1 MHLNKLQMNIDNIQE
16 KIKNHRDRLLEHKLY
31 SNIETIKDLQLFT
44 ENHIYAVWDFMSL
57 LKALQI
63 RLTCTKTPWLP
74 NKNSQTA
81 YLINEIVLAEETDVN
96 QAGERKSHYELYL
109 DAMIDIGAKTE
120 IPIEK
125 INQIANSEDIFN
137 AIENL
142 NIHDNIKEFLNFTF
156 SIIKEGKTH
165 KIAAIFTFGRENLI
179 PNMFNEIL
187 REFEKNISGGDI
199 SKLIY
204 YFERHIELDED
215 EHGPMALEMVSM
227 LAGNDNEK
235 WKEIEEISIEALE
248 KRILLWDA
256 INEQIEN
263 KTWTDLRSSE
273 QETYSQDYKKLNP
286 DFKF

>member
-1 MHLNKLQMNIDNIQE
+1 MNIEYIE
-16 KIKNHRDRLLEHKLY
+16 GKIKSHRDKLLNHRLY
-31 SNIETIKDLQLFT
+31 SNIERIEDLQIFT

-63 RLTCTKTPWLP
+63 KLTCTRTPWVP
-74 NKNSQTA
+74 NNNSQTA

-96 QAGERKSHYELYL
+96 QLGERKSHYELYI
-109 DAMIDIGAKTE
+109 DAMIDIGAKIEFPTKNINE
-120 IPIEK
+120 IASSKNVFASI
-125 INQIANSEDIFN
+125 D
-137 AIENL
+137 NL
-142 NIHDNIKEFLNFTF
+142 VLHKNIKEFLRFTF
-156 SIIKEGKTH
+156 SVIEEGKPH

-187 REFEKNISGGDI
+187 REFEKNIKDKDI

-227 LAGNDNEK
+227 LAENDQKK
-235 WKEIEEISIEALE
+235 WDEIEKISIEALE

-256 INEQIEN
+256 INDQLEKKSWSGERSLEN
-263 KTWTDLRSSE
+263 
-273 QETYSQDYKKLNP
+273 ETYSLSFDK
-286 DFKF
+286 

>member
-1 MHLNKLQMNIDNIQE
+1 MDINYIENRIEPLRDKLL
-16 KIKNHRDRLLEHKLY
+16 NHRLY
-31 SNIETIKDLQLFT
+31 SRISKIEDLQTFT

-63 RLTCTKTPWLP
+63 NLTCTKTPWGP

-96 QAGERKSHYELYL
+96 QEGDRKSHYELYL
-109 DAMIDIGAKTE
+109 DAMEDIGASTKKSTDL
-120 IPIEK
+120 ITK
-125 INQIANSEDIFN
+125 MINSDDIFKT
-137 AIENL
+137 IDNL
-142 NIHDNIKEFLNFTF
+142 EIHPNIKEFLKFTF
-156 SIIKEGKTH
+156 SVIEEGKPH

-187 REFEKNISGGDI
+187 HEFQKNITEIDI

-215 EHGPMALEMVSM
+215 EHGPMALEMVTE
-227 LAGNDNEK
+227 LAKNDKIK
-235 WKEIEEISIEALE
+235 WQEIEDISITALN

-256 INEQIEN
+256 IYDQLEN
-263 KTWTDLRSSE
+263 TTE
-273 QETYSQDYKKLNP
+273 I
-286 DFKF
+286 KFQVI

>member
-1 MHLNKLQMNIDNIQE
+1 VNIEYIE
-16 KIKNHRDRLLEHKLY
+16 GKIKSYRDKLLNHRLY
-31 SNIETIKDLQLFT
+31 SNIERIEDLQIFT

-63 RLTCTKTPWLP
+63 KLTCTKTPWVP
-74 NKNSQTA
+74 NNNSQTA

-96 QAGERKSHYELYL
+96 QLGERKSHYELYI
-109 DAMIDIGAKTE
+109 DAMIDIGAKIEFPTKNIDE
-120 IPIEK
+120 IASSKNVFASI
-125 INQIANSEDIFN
+125 D
-137 AIENL
+137 NL
-142 NIHDNIKEFLNFTF
+142 VLHKNIKEFLRFTF
-156 SIIKEGKTH
+156 SVIEEGKPH

-187 REFEKNISGGDI
+187 REFEKNIKDKDI

-227 LAGNDNEK
+227 LAENDAKK
-235 WKEIEEISIEALE
+235 WDEIEKISIEALE

-256 INEQIEN
+256 INDQLEK
-263 KTWTDLRSSE
+263 KTWSGERSLE
-273 QETYSQDYKKLNP
+273 NETYSLSFDK
-286 DFKF
+286 

>member
-1 MHLNKLQMNIDNIQE
+1 MNIEYIE
-16 KIKNHRDRLLEHKLY
+16 SKIKSHRDKLLNHRLY
-31 SNIETIKDLQLFT
+31 SNIERIEDLQIFT

-63 RLTCTKTPWLP
+63 KLTCTKTPWVP
-74 NKNSQTA
+74 NNNSQTA

-96 QAGERKSHYELYL
+96 QLGERKSHYELYI
-109 DAMIDIGAKTE
+109 DAMIDIGAKIEFPTKNINE
-120 IPIEK
+120 IASSKNVFASI
-125 INQIANSEDIFN
+125 D
-137 AIENL
+137 NL
-142 NIHDNIKEFLNFTF
+142 ELHKNIKEFLQFTF
-156 SIIKEGKTH
+156 SVIEEGKPH

-187 REFEKNISGGDI
+187 REFEKNIKDKDI

-227 LAGNDNEK
+227 LAENDQKK
-235 WKEIEEISIEALE
+235 WDEIEKISIEALE

-256 INEQIEN
+256 INDQLEKKSWSGERSLEN
-263 KTWTDLRSSE
+263 
-273 QETYSQDYKKLNP
+273 ETYSLSFDK
-286 DFKF
+286 

>member
-1 MHLNKLQMNIDNIQE
+1 MDINYIEN
-16 KIKNHRDRLLEHKLY
+16 KIKPLRDKLLNHRLY
-31 SNIETIKDLQLFT
+31 PRISKIEDLQTFT

-63 RLTCTKTPWLP
+63 NLTCTKTPWGP

-96 QAGERKSHYELYL
+96 QEGDRKSHYELYL
-109 DAMIDIGAKTE
+109 DAMKDIGASTKKSTDL
-120 IPIEK
+120 ITK
-125 INQIANSEDIFN
+125 MINSDDIFKTIN
-137 AIENL
+137 NL
-142 NIHDNIKEFLNFTF
+142 EIHPNIKEFLKFTF
-156 SIIKEGKTH
+156 SVIEEGKPH

-187 REFEKNISGGDI
+187 HEFQKNITEIDI

-215 EHGPMALEMVSM
+215 EHGPMALEMVTE
-227 LAGNDNEK
+227 LAKNDKIK
-235 WKEIEEISIEALE
+235 WQEIEDISITALN

-256 INEQIEN
+256 IYDQLENTIDWTNE
-263 KTWTDLRSSE
+263 RSNNN
-273 QETYSQDYKKLNP
+273 ETYSIHYEK
-286 DFKF
+286 

>member
-1 MHLNKLQMNIDNIQE
+1 VNIDSIQN
-16 KIKNHRDRLLEHKLY
+16 KIKDHRNKLLEHKLY
-31 SNIETIKDLQLFT
+31 SNIETINDLQVFT

-74 NKNSQTA
+74 NNNSQTA
-81 YLINEIVLAEETDVN
+81 YLINEIVLAEETDIN
-96 QAGERKSHYELYL
+96 QVGVRKSHYELYL

-120 IPIEK
+120 KPVEI
-125 INQIANSEDIFN
+125 INEIANSENIFN
-137 AIENL
+137 AIENI
-142 NIHDNIKEFLNFTF
+142 NIHPNIKNFLNFTF
-156 SIIKEGKTH
+156 SVIDEGKPH

-187 REFEKNISGGDI
+187 REFEKNVSEGNI

-227 LAGNDNEK
+227 LAENDPDK
-235 WKEIEEISIEALE
+235 WKEIEDISIEALE

-263 KTWTDLRSSE
+263 KTWTDLRSSDK
-273 QETYSQDYKKLNP
+273 ETYSHEYKNLKP

>member
-1 MHLNKLQMNIDNIQE
+1 MNIDSIQN
-16 KIKNHRDRLLEHKLY
+16 KIKDHRNKLLEHKLY

-74 NKNSQTA
+74 NNNSQTA
-81 YLINEIVLAEETDVN
+81 YLINEIVLAEETDIN
-96 QAGERKSHYELYL
+96 QVGERKSHYELYL

-120 IPIEK
+120 KPVEI
-125 INQIANSEDIFN
+125 INEIANSENIFN
-137 AIENL
+137 AIENI
-142 NIHDNIKEFLNFTF
+142 NIHPNIKNFLNFTF
-156 SIIKEGKTH
+156 SVIDEGKPH

-187 REFEKNISGGDI
+187 REFEKNVSEGDI

-227 LAGNDNEK
+227 LAENDPIK
-235 WKEIEEISIEALE
+235 WKEIEDISIEALE

-263 KTWTDLRSSE
+263 KTWTDLRSSDE
-273 QETYSQDYKKLNP
+273 ETYSHEYKNLKP

>member
-1 MHLNKLQMNIDNIQE
+1 MNIEYIE
-16 KIKNHRDRLLEHKLY
+16 GKIKSHRDKLLNHRLY
-31 SNIETIKDLQLFT
+31 SNIERIEDLQIFT

-63 RLTCTKTPWLP
+63 KLTCTRTPWVT
-74 NKNSQTA
+74 NNNSQTA

-96 QAGERKSHYELYL
+96 QLGERKSHYELYI
-109 DAMIDIGAKTE
+109 DAMIDIGAKIEFPTKNINE
-120 IPIEK
+120 IASSKNVFASI
-125 INQIANSEDIFN
+125 D
-137 AIENL
+137 NL
-142 NIHDNIKEFLNFTF
+142 ELHKNIKEFLQFTF
-156 SIIKEGKTH
+156 SVIKEGKPH

-187 REFEKNISGGDI
+187 REFEKNIKDKDI

-227 LAGNDNEK
+227 LAENDQKK
-235 WKEIEEISIEALE
+235 WDEIEKISIEALE

-256 INEQIEN
+256 INDQLEKKSWSGERSLEN
-263 KTWTDLRSSE
+263 E
-273 QETYSQDYKKLNP
+273 NYSLSFDK
-286 DFKF
+286 

>member
-1 MHLNKLQMNIDNIQE
+1 MLLNKLQVNIDNIQE
-16 KIKNHRDRLLEHKLY
+16 KIKNHRDRLLDHKLY
-31 SNIETIKDLQLFT
+31 SNIETIKDLQIFT

-63 RLTCTKTPWLP
+63 RLTCAKTPWLP
-74 NKNSQTA
+74 NNNSQTA
-81 YLINEIVLAEETDVN
+81 YLINEIVLAEETDIN

-109 DAMIDIGAKTE
+109 DAMIDIGAKS
-120 IPIEK
+120 EK
-125 INQIANSEDIFN
+125 P
-137 AIENL
+137 IENL

-156 SIIKEGKTH
+156 SVIKEGKPH

-187 REFEKNISGGDI
+187 REFEKNVSDGDI

-227 LAGNDNEK
+227 LAENDHEK
-235 WKEIEEISIEALE
+235 WKEIEEISIKALE

-263 KTWTDLRSSE
+263 KTWTDLRSSDE
-273 QETYSQDYKKLNP
+273 ETYSHDYKNLNP

>member
-1 MHLNKLQMNIDNIQE
+1 VNIDSIQN
-16 KIKNHRDRLLEHKLY
+16 KIKDHRNKLLEHKLY
-31 SNIETIKDLQLFT
+31 SNIESIKDLQVFT

-74 NKNSQTA
+74 NNNSQTA
-81 YLINEIVLAEETDVN
+81 YLINEIVLAEETDIN
-96 QAGERKSHYELYL
+96 QVGVRKSHYELYL

-120 IPIEK
+120 KPVEI
-125 INQIANSEDIFN
+125 INEIANSENIFN
-137 AIENL
+137 AIENI
-142 NIHDNIKEFLNFTF
+142 NIHPNIKNFLNFTF
-156 SIIKEGKTH
+156 SVIDEGKPH

-187 REFEKNISGGDI
+187 REFEKNVSEGDI

-227 LAGNDNEK
+227 LAENDPDK
-235 WKEIEEISIEALE
+235 WKEIEDISIEALE

-256 INEQIEN
+256 INKQIEN
-263 KTWTDLRSSE
+263 KTWTDLRSSDK
-273 QETYSQDYKKLNP
+273 ETYSHEYKNLKP

>member
-1 MHLNKLQMNIDNIQE
+1 MNIEYIE
-16 KIKNHRDRLLEHKLY
+16 GKIKSHRDKLLNHRLY
-31 SNIETIKDLQLFT
+31 SNIERIEDLQIFT

-63 RLTCTKTPWLP
+63 KLTCTKTPWIP

-96 QAGERKSHYELYL
+96 QLGQRKSHYELYI
-109 DAMIDIGAKTE
+109 DAMIDIGAKIKFPIKNINE
-120 IPIEK
+120 IASSKNVFASIDSLELHK
-125 INQIANSEDIFN
+125 
-137 AIENL
+137 
-142 NIHDNIKEFLNFTF
+142 NIKEFLQFTF
-156 SIIKEGKTH
+156 SVIEEGKPH

-187 REFEKNISGGDI
+187 REFEKNIKDKDI

-227 LAGNDNEK
+227 LAENDQKK
-235 WKEIEEISIEALE
+235 WDEIEKISIEALE

-256 INEQIEN
+256 INDQLEKKSWSGERSLEN
-263 KTWTDLRSSE
+263 D
-273 QETYSQDYKKLNP
+273 TYSLSFDK
-286 DFKF
+286 

>member
-1 MHLNKLQMNIDNIQE
+1 MNIDYIQDKINGQRE
-16 KIKNHRDRLLEHKLY
+16 KLLKHKLY
-31 SNIETIKDLQLFT
+31 SNIETIKDLRVFT
-44 ENHIYAVWDFMSL
+44 ENHVYAVWDFMSL

-63 RLTCTKTPWLP
+63 KLTCTKTPWVP
-74 NKNSQTA
+74 NSNSQTA
-81 YLINEIVLAEETDVN
+81 YLINEIVLAEETDIN
-96 QAGERKSHYELYL
+96 QAGKRKSHYELYL
-109 DAMIDIGAKTE
+109 DAMIDIGAEIEFPTKTINKIASSGNIFMSIDKLE
-120 IPIEK
+120 IHE
-125 INQIANSEDIFN
+125 
-137 AIENL
+137 
-142 NIHDNIKEFLNFTF
+142 NIKEFLKFTF
-156 SIIKEGKTH
+156 SVIKEGKPH

-187 REFEKNISGGDI
+187 REFEKNVTEGDI

-227 LAGNDNEK
+227 LAENDHEK

-263 KTWTDLRSSE
+263 KTWTNLRSSHE
-273 QETYSQDYKKLNP
+273 ETYSHEYKNLKP

>member
-1 MHLNKLQMNIDNIQE
+1 MDINYIEN
-16 KIKNHRDRLLEHKLY
+16 KIKPLRDKLLNHRLY
-31 SNIETIKDLQLFT
+31 SRISKIEDLQAFT

-63 RLTCTKTPWLP
+63 NLTCTKTPWGP

-96 QAGERKSHYELYL
+96 QEGDRKSHYELYL
-109 DAMIDIGAKTE
+109 DAMEDIGASTKKSTDL
-120 IPIEK
+120 ITK
-125 INQIANSEDIFN
+125 MINSDDIFKT
-137 AIENL
+137 IDNL
-142 NIHDNIKEFLNFTF
+142 EIHPNIKEFLKFTF
-156 SIIKEGKTH
+156 SVIDEGEPH

-187 REFEKNISGGDI
+187 HEFQKNITEIDI

-215 EHGPMALEMVSM
+215 EHGPMALEMVTE
-227 LAGNDNEK
+227 LAKNDKSK
-235 WKEIEEISIEALE
+235 WQEIEDISITALK

-256 INEQIEN
+256 IYDQLEN
-263 KTWTDLRSSE
+263 TIDWTKERSNDN
-273 QETYSQDYKKLNP
+273 ETYSLNYE
-286 DFKF
+286 K

>member
-1 MHLNKLQMNIDNIQE
+1 VDINYIEN
-16 KIKNHRDRLLEHKLY
+16 KIKPLRDKLLNHRLY
-31 SNIETIKDLQLFT
+31 SRINKIEDLQAFT

-63 RLTCTKTPWLP
+63 NLTCTKTPWGP

-96 QAGERKSHYELYL
+96 QEGDRKSHYELYL
-109 DAMIDIGAKTE
+109 DAMEDIGASTKKSTDL
-120 IPIEK
+120 ITK
-125 INQIANSEDIFN
+125 MINSDDIFKT
-137 AIENL
+137 IDNL
-142 NIHDNIKEFLNFTF
+142 EIHPNIKEFLKFTF
-156 SIIKEGKTH
+156 SVIDEGEPH

-187 REFEKNISGGDI
+187 HEFQKNITEIDI

-215 EHGPMALEMVSM
+215 EHGPMALEMVTE
-227 LAGNDNEK
+227 LAKNDKSK
-235 WKEIEEISIEALE
+235 WQEIEDISITALK

-256 INEQIEN
+256 IYDQLEN
-263 KTWTDLRSSE
+263 TIDWTKERSNDN
-273 QETYSQDYKKLNP
+273 ETYSLNYE
-286 DFKF
+286 K

>member
-1 MHLNKLQMNIDNIQE
+1 MNIEYIE
-16 KIKNHRDRLLEHKLY
+16 GKIKSHRDKLLNHRLY
-31 SNIETIKDLQLFT
+31 SNIERIEDLQIFT

-63 RLTCTKTPWLP
+63 KLTCTKTPWVP
-74 NKNSQTA
+74 NNNSQTA

-96 QAGERKSHYELYL
+96 QLGERKSHYELYI
-109 DAMIDIGAKTE
+109 DAMIDIGAKIEFPTKNISE
-120 IPIEK
+120 IASSKNVFASI
-125 INQIANSEDIFN
+125 D
-137 AIENL
+137 NL
-142 NIHDNIKEFLNFTF
+142 ELHKNIKEFLRFTF
-156 SIIKEGKTH
+156 SVIEEGKPH

-187 REFEKNISGGDI
+187 REFEKNIKDKDI

-227 LAGNDNEK
+227 LAENDQKK
-235 WKEIEEISIEALE
+235 WDEIEKISIEALE

-256 INEQIEN
+256 INDQLEKKSWSGERSLEN
-263 KTWTDLRSSE
+263 
-273 QETYSQDYKKLNP
+273 ETYSLSFDK
-286 DFKF
+286 

>member
-1 MHLNKLQMNIDNIQE
+1 VNIEYIE
-16 KIKNHRDRLLEHKLY
+16 GKIKSLRDKLLNHRLY
-31 SNIETIKDLQLFT
+31 SNIERIEDLQIFT

-63 RLTCTKTPWLP
+63 KLTCTKTPWVP
-74 NKNSQTA
+74 NDNSQTA

-96 QAGERKSHYELYL
+96 QLGERKSHYELYI
-109 DAMIDIGAKTE
+109 DAMIDIGAKIEFPTKNINE
-120 IPIEK
+120 IASSKNVFASI
-125 INQIANSEDIFN
+125 D
-137 AIENL
+137 NL
-142 NIHDNIKEFLNFTF
+142 ELHKNIKEFLRFTF
-156 SIIKEGKTH
+156 SVIEEGKPH

-187 REFEKNISGGDI
+187 REFEKNIKDKDI

-227 LAGNDNEK
+227 LAENDQKK
-235 WKEIEEISIEALE
+235 WDEIEKISIEALE

-256 INEQIEN
+256 INDQLEKKSWSGERSLEN
-263 KTWTDLRSSE
+263 
-273 QETYSQDYKKLNP
+273 ETYSLSFDK
-286 DFKF
+286 

>member
-1 MHLNKLQMNIDNIQE
+1 MDINYIEN
-16 KIKNHRDRLLEHKLY
+16 KIKPLRDKLLNHRLY
-31 SNIETIKDLQLFT
+31 SRINKIEDLQAFT

-63 RLTCTKTPWLP
+63 NLTCTKTPWGP

-96 QAGERKSHYELYL
+96 QEGDRKSHYELYL
-109 DAMIDIGAKTE
+109 DAMEDIGASTKKSTDL
-120 IPIEK
+120 ITK
-125 INQIANSEDIFN
+125 MINSDDIFKT
-137 AIENL
+137 IDNL
-142 NIHDNIKEFLNFTF
+142 EIHPNIKEFLKFTF
-156 SIIKEGKTH
+156 SVIDEGEPH

-187 REFEKNISGGDI
+187 HEFQKNITEIDI

-215 EHGPMALEMVSM
+215 EHGPMALEMVSE
-227 LAGNDNEK
+227 LAKNDKSK
-235 WKEIEEISIEALE
+235 WQEIEDISITALK

-256 INEQIEN
+256 IYDQLEN
-263 KTWTDLRSSE
+263 TIDWTKERSNDN
-273 QETYSQDYKKLNP
+273 ETYSLNYE
-286 DFKF
+286 K

>member
-1 MHLNKLQMNIDNIQE
+1 MNIDYIQDKINGQRE
-16 KIKNHRDRLLEHKLY
+16 KLLKHKLY
-31 SNIETIKDLQLFT
+31 SNIETIKDLRVFT
-44 ENHIYAVWDFMSL
+44 ENHVYAVWDFMSL

-63 RLTCTKTPWLP
+63 KLTCTKTPWVP
-74 NKNSQTA
+74 NSNSQTA
-81 YLINEIVLAEETDVN
+81 YLINEIVLAEETDIN
-96 QAGERKSHYELYL
+96 QAGKRKSHYELYL
-109 DAMIDIGAKTE
+109 DAMVDIGAEIEFPTKT
-120 IPIEK
+120 IDK
-125 INQIANSEDIFN
+125 IASSQNIFMSIDKLQIHE
-137 AIENL
+137 
-142 NIHDNIKEFLNFTF
+142 NIKEFLKFTF
-156 SIIKEGKTH
+156 SVIKEGKPH

-187 REFEKNISGGDI
+187 REFEKNVTEGDI

-227 LAGNDNEK
+227 LAENDHEK

-263 KTWTDLRSSE
+263 KTWTNLRSSNE
-273 QETYSQDYKKLNP
+273 ETYSNEYKNLKP

>member
-1 MHLNKLQMNIDNIQE
+1 MNIDYIQDKINGQRE
-16 KIKNHRDRLLEHKLY
+16 KLLKHKLY
-31 SNIETIKDLQLFT
+31 SNIETIKDLRVFT
-44 ENHIYAVWDFMSL
+44 ENHVYAVWDFMSL

-63 RLTCTKTPWLP
+63 KLTCAKTPWVP
-74 NKNSQTA
+74 NSNSQTA
-81 YLINEIVLAEETDVN
+81 YLINEIVLAEETDIN
-96 QAGERKSHYELYL
+96 QAGKRKSHYELYL
-109 DAMIDIGAKTE
+109 DAMIDIGAEIEFPTKTINKIASSQNIFMSIDKLE
-120 IPIEK
+120 IHE
-125 INQIANSEDIFN
+125 
-137 AIENL
+137 
-142 NIHDNIKEFLNFTF
+142 NIKEFLKFTF
-156 SIIKEGKTH
+156 SVIKEGKPH

-187 REFEKNISGGDI
+187 REFEKNVTEGDI

-227 LAGNDNEK
+227 LAENDHEK

-263 KTWTDLRSSE
+263 KTWTNLRSSNE
-273 QETYSQDYKKLNP
+273 ETYSHEYKNLKP

>member
-1 MHLNKLQMNIDNIQE
+1 MLLNKLQVNIDNIQE

-74 NKNSQTA
+74 NNNSQTA
-81 YLINEIVLAEETDVN
+81 YLINEIVLAEETDIN
-96 QAGERKSHYELYL
+96 QVGERKSHYELYL

-120 IPIEK
+120 KPVEI
-125 INQIANSEDIFN
+125 INEIANSENIFN
-137 AIENL
+137 AIENI
-142 NIHDNIKEFLNFTF
+142 NIHPNIKNFLNFTF
-156 SIIKEGKTH
+156 SVIDEGKPH

-187 REFEKNISGGDI
+187 REFEKNVSEGDI

-227 LAGNDNEK
+227 LAENDPIK
-235 WKEIEEISIEALE
+235 WKEIEDISIEALE

-263 KTWTDLRSSE
+263 KTWTDLRSSDE
-273 QETYSQDYKKLNP
+273 ETYSHEYKNLKP

>member
-1 MHLNKLQMNIDNIQE
+1 MNIDYIQDKINGQRE
-16 KIKNHRDRLLEHKLY
+16 KLLKHKLY
-31 SNIETIKDLQLFT
+31 SNIETIKDLRVFT
-44 ENHIYAVWDFMSL
+44 ENHVYAVWDFMSL

-63 RLTCTKTPWLP
+63 KLTCTKTPWVP
-74 NKNSQTA
+74 NSNSQTA
-81 YLINEIVLAEETDVN
+81 YLINEIVLAEETDIN
-96 QAGERKSHYELYL
+96 QAGKRKSHYELYL
-109 DAMIDIGAKTE
+109 DAMIDIGAEIEFPTKTINKIASSENIFMSIDKLE
-120 IPIEK
+120 IHE
-125 INQIANSEDIFN
+125 
-137 AIENL
+137 
-142 NIHDNIKEFLNFTF
+142 NIKEFLKFTF
-156 SIIKEGKTH
+156 SVIKEGKPH

-187 REFEKNISGGDI
+187 REFEKNVTEGDI

-227 LAGNDNEK
+227 LAENDHEK

-263 KTWTDLRSSE
+263 KTWTNLRSSNE
-273 QETYSQDYKKLNP
+273 ETYSNEYKNLKP

>member
-1 MHLNKLQMNIDNIQE
+1 MHLNKKKVNIEYIE
-16 KIKNHRDRLLEHKLY
+16 GKIKSHRDKLLNHRLY
-31 SNIETIKDLQLFT
+31 SNIEKIEDLQIFT

-63 RLTCTKTPWLP
+63 KLTCTKTPWVP
-74 NKNSQTA
+74 NNNSQTA

-96 QAGERKSHYELYL
+96 QLGERKSHYELYI
-109 DAMIDIGAKTE
+109 DAMIDIGAKIEFPTKNINE
-120 IPIEK
+120 IASSKNVFASI
-125 INQIANSEDIFN
+125 D
-137 AIENL
+137 NL
-142 NIHDNIKEFLNFTF
+142 ELHKNIKEFLRFTF
-156 SIIKEGKTH
+156 SVIEEGKPH

-187 REFEKNISGGDI
+187 REFEKNIKDKDI

-227 LAGNDNEK
+227 LAENDQKK
-235 WKEIEEISIEALE
+235 WDEIEKISIEALE

-256 INEQIEN
+256 INDQLEKKSWSGERSLEN
-263 KTWTDLRSSE
+263 
-273 QETYSQDYKKLNP
+273 ETYSLSFDK
-286 DFKF
+286 

>member
-1 MHLNKLQMNIDNIQE
+1 MNIDSIQN
-16 KIKNHRDRLLEHKLY
+16 KIKDHRNKLLEHKLY
-31 SNIETIKDLQLFT
+31 SNIETIKDLQVFT

-74 NKNSQTA
+74 NNNSQTA
-81 YLINEIVLAEETDVN
+81 YLINEIVLAEETDIN
-96 QAGERKSHYELYL
+96 QVGERKSHYELYL

-120 IPIEK
+120 KPVEI
-125 INQIANSEDIFN
+125 INEIANSENIFN
-137 AIENL
+137 AIENI
-142 NIHDNIKEFLNFTF
+142 NIHPNIKNFLNFTF
-156 SIIKEGKTH
+156 SVIDEGKPH

-187 REFEKNISGGDI
+187 REFEKNVSEGDI

-227 LAGNDNEK
+227 LAENDPVK
-235 WKEIEEISIEALE
+235 WKEIEDISIEALE

-263 KTWTDLRSSE
+263 KTWTDLRSSDK
-273 QETYSQDYKKLNP
+273 ETYSHEYKNLKP

>member
-1 MHLNKLQMNIDNIQE
+1 MNIDSVQN
-16 KIKNHRDRLLEHKLY
+16 KIKDHRNKLLEHKLY
-31 SNIETIKDLQLFT
+31 SNIETIKDLQVFT

-74 NKNSQTA
+74 NNNSQTA
-81 YLINEIVLAEETDVN
+81 YLINEIVLAEETDIN
-96 QAGERKSHYELYL
+96 QVGVRKSHYELYL

-120 IPIEK
+120 KPVEI
-125 INQIANSEDIFN
+125 INEIANSENIFN
-137 AIENL
+137 AIENI
-142 NIHDNIKEFLNFTF
+142 NIHPNIKNFLNFTF
-156 SIIKEGKTH
+156 SVIDEGKPH

-187 REFEKNISGGDI
+187 REFEKNVSEGDI

-227 LAGNDNEK
+227 LAENDPDK
-235 WKEIEEISIEALE
+235 WKEIEDISIEALE

-263 KTWTDLRSSE
+263 KTWTDLRSSDE
-273 QETYSQDYKKLNP
+273 ETYSHEYKNLKP

>member
-1 MHLNKLQMNIDNIQE
+1 MNIEYIE
-16 KIKNHRDRLLEHKLY
+16 GKIKSHRDKLLNHRLY
-31 SNIETIKDLQLFT
+31 SNIERIEDLQIFT

-63 RLTCTKTPWLP
+63 KLTCTKTPWVP
-74 NKNSQTA
+74 NNNSQTA

-96 QAGERKSHYELYL
+96 QLGERKSHYELYI
-109 DAMIDIGAKTE
+109 DAMIDIGAKIEFPTKNINE
-120 IPIEK
+120 IASSKNVFASI
-125 INQIANSEDIFN
+125 D
-137 AIENL
+137 NL
-142 NIHDNIKEFLNFTF
+142 ELHKNIKEFLRFTF
-156 SIIKEGKTH
+156 SVIEEGKPH

-187 REFEKNISGGDI
+187 REFEKNIKDKDI

-227 LAGNDNEK
+227 LAENDTKK
-235 WKEIEEISIEALE
+235 WDEIEKISIEALE

-256 INEQIEN
+256 INDQLEKKSWSGERSLEN
-263 KTWTDLRSSE
+263 
-273 QETYSQDYKKLNP
+273 ETYSLSFDK
-286 DFKF
+286 

>member
-1 MHLNKLQMNIDNIQE
+1 MNIDYIQDKINDQRE
-16 KIKNHRDRLLEHKLY
+16 KLLKHKLY
-31 SNIETIKDLQLFT
+31 SNIETIKDLQVFT

-63 RLTCTKTPWLP
+63 KLTCTKTPWIP
-74 NKNSQTA
+74 NSNSQTA
-81 YLINEIVLAEETDVN
+81 YLINEIVLAEETDIN

-109 DAMIDIGAKTE
+109 DAMIDIGARTE
-120 IPIEK
+120 KPVK
-125 INQIANSEDIFN
+125 IINEIANSEDIFN
-137 AIENL
+137 TIDNI
-142 NIHDNIKEFLNFTF
+142 NIHPNIREFLNFTF
-156 SIIKEGKTH
+156 SVIKEGKPH
-165 KIAAIFTFGRENLI
+165 EIAAIFTFGRENLI

-187 REFEKNISGGDI
+187 REFEKNVTQGDI

-227 LAGNDNEK
+227 LAENDPKK
-235 WKEIEEISIEALE
+235 WNEIESISIQALE

-263 KTWTDLRSSE
+263 KTWTDLRSSNE
-273 QETYSQDYKKLNP
+273 ETYSHEYKNLKPN
-286 DFKF
+286 FKF